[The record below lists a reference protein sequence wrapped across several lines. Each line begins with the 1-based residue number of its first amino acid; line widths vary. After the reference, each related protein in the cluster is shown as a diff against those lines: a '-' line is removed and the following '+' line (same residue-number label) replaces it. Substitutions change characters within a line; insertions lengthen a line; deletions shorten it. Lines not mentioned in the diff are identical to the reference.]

1 MEKVGSDNMKNI
13 KIAYDTTNFIE
24 LLINRVTGEIV
35 GKIYPKIPILGM
47 TKHCKLN
54 ATKRPKIRYKVTYFA
69 ISKSQFV

>member
-1 MEKVGSDNMKNI
+1 MKNI

-47 TKHCKLN
+47 IKGCKLN
-54 ATKRPKIRYKVTYFA
+54 ATKRPKIRYKVSYLA
-69 ISKSQFV
+69 IPKTRLYEYK